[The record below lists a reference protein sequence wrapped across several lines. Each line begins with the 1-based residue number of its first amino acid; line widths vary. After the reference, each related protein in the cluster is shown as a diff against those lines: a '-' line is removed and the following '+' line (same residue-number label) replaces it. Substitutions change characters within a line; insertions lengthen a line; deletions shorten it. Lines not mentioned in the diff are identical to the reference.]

1 MIECAFSSFSRL
13 MMNNTKW
20 CLLLLVPAC
29 VCLYVVLCVCGVT
42 PVDAGP
48 FGAVNLTALYPV
60 AQDGAAVVRG
70 LAPQH
75 HHAVGSD
82 VIDVWLIWN
91 LWRI

>member
-1 MIECAFSSFSRL
+1 MFRSPVP
-13 MMNNTKW
+13 
-20 CLLLLVPAC
+20 LVC
-29 VCLYVVLCVCGVT
+29 ILHVVLCVCGAT